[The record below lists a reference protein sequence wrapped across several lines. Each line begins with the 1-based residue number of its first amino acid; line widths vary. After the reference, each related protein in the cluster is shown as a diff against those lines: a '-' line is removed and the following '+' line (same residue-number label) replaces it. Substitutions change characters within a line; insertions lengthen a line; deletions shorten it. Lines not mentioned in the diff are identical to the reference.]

1 MMTIIPLSSIKL
13 KVNFTEFR
21 LYQKRNSMFIRI
33 IAVIDSWFCFQIWF
47 CHILLKWYC
56 NSLLL
61 LSRLTN
67 LTKKLQKRRSESE
80 TESVTEIVE
89 KWVDNAWLLWW
100 PERLGYWIRKRS
112 FISWLKAQWKT
123 QSDYVYC
130 PVVWKVL
137 HHAFYDCLL
146 QNFNWFVQSIKV
158 LYQCEFTTCGK
169 MNGCFGNSAYAS
181 EVNNN
186 LKLFTDFSRSN
197 HNGTEWKR
205 SRIWEWCYITW
216 YRTRAEFWW
225 WHTER

>member
-1 MMTIIPLSSIKL
+1 MFFNK
-13 KVNFTEFR
+13 KNR
-21 LYQKRNSMFIRI
+21 KR
-33 IAVIDSWFCFQIWF
+33 
-47 CHILLKWYC
+47 
-56 NSLLL
+56 
-61 LSRLTN
+61 
-67 LTKKLQKRRSESE
+67 RRSESE
-80 TESVTEIVE
+80 TESATEIVE

-112 FISWLKAQWKT
+112 FMSWLKAQWKT

-158 LYQCEFTTCGK
+158 LYQCESTTCGK
-169 MNGCFGNSAYAS
+169 MTGCFGNSAYAS

-197 HNGTEWKR
+197 HNGTE
-205 SRIWEWCYITW
+205 
-216 YRTRAEFWW
+216 
-225 WHTER
+225 